1 VPATYFMK
9 RPTWDQRIARAEELG
24 EMYLFASEVLAFYA
38 STARFQ
44 KAFYG
49 YIHQTRE
56 KAPLPGHTFR
66 DSLDLTL
73 LLPRFPGF
81 LNVVKEAAPS
91 ALAALAEQIAGEK
104 EARWEKL
111 LRGFWQRSEPGEM
124 PYAESFFPRAF
135 LQPYAEHVAERLPEP
150 VRHINSATC
159 PVCDFEPVVGVL
171 REEQLGAKR
180 SFICSFCAHEWDF
193 PRLICP
199 GCGENRNEALAV
211 FTSEY
216 FDHIRVEACDTCK
229 TYVKTADLTRHGLAI
244 PVVDELAAIPLTIW
258 AQEHGYTKLQPNL
271 MAV

>member
-1 VPATYFMK
+1 MK

-24 EMYLFASEVLAFYA
+24 EMYPFASEVLAFYA

-44 KAFYG
+44 KALYG
-49 YIHQTRE
+49 YIRQARE
-56 KAPLPGHTFR
+56 EAPLPGHTFH
-66 DSLDLTL
+66 DSLDLKL

-81 LNVVKEAAPS
+81 LNVIKEAGPS
-91 ALAALAEQIAGEK
+91 ALAALAEQIAAEK
-104 EARWEKL
+104 EARWEER
-111 LRGFWQRSEPGEM
+111 LRGFWLRSAPGEM
-124 PYAESFFPRAF
+124 PYIESFFPRAF
-135 LQPYAEHVAERLPEP
+135 LQPYAEHIAEKLPEP
-150 VRHINSATC
+150 VRHINSAIC
-159 PVCDFEPVVGVL
+159 PVCDSEPVVGVL

-180 SFICSFCAHEWDF
+180 SFICSFCAQEWDF

-199 GCGENRNEALAV
+199 GCREDRNEALAV

-229 TYVKTADLTRHGLAI
+229 TYVKSVDLTRHGLAI

-258 AQEHGYTKLQPNL
+258 AQEHGYTKPQSNL